1 MTCSD
6 ATDRRWP
13 FILVN
18 TSNNCI
24 LYERKACTCKLYS
37 DMCVLIPDL
46 GYVTIHMSL
55 LLNEKLAISSIL
67 PLQKGGSRT
76 PWYSKYL
83 LSYSIGV
90 LGVSTSLSAIL
101 SNDYNT
107 KGLKGLI
114 FKKIWGEEDAFDIQ
128 QPPIVWQRR
137 AALRAPWPSA
147 NQEEERWCNGFSQHQ
162 HQSSGRFLEQ
172 ARCSSLM

>member
-1 MTCSD
+1 MCSD
-6 ATDRRWP
+6 
-13 FILVN
+13 V
-18 TSNNCI
+18 
-24 LYERKACTCKLYS
+24 
-37 DMCVLIPDL
+37 CVLIPDL

-90 LGVSTSLSAIL
+90 LGVSTSLSAIVL
-101 SNDYNT
+101 NGYNT
-107 KGLKGLI
+107 KGFKGLI

-128 QPPIVWQRR
+128 QPLIVWQRR
-137 AALRAPWPSA
+137 AALRAPCTSA
-147 NQEEERWCNGFSQHQ
+147 NQVEERWCNGILSASAPVAWAVPRAGRMFIALVNKQHV
-162 HQSSGRFLEQ
+162 SKSKTIKMWLL
-172 ARCSSLM
+172 SNPILY